1 MTNKSEVVSDAFEA
15 WNRCSLTDE
24 QLDVVIDSLASTI
37 QTLTC
42 IGGGGLLIGSIYQL
56 HSSATW
62 MKEQRKKDKS

>member
-1 MTNKSEVVSDAFEA
+1 MSMNDRSEAFEA
-15 WNRCSLTDE
+15 WNRCALTDKK
-24 QLDVVIDSLASTI
+24 LDTVIDSLDSTI
-37 QTLTC
+37 ETLMC